1 MEKRWEQRFRNYS
14 KALSQME
21 LFISKGE
28 LNSMEEQGL
37 IKAFEYTFALAWK
50 TLQDFLR
57 EQGYPDIAGPRPT
70 IEQSFQ
76 DGYIADGEGWMRMQR
91 SRNLTSHTYNEDTAA
106 EIATLIK
113 AEYIQLFRSLFAR
126 LTKEETSSSSQ
137 LFS

>member
-1 MEKRWEQRFRNYS
+1 MEKRWEQRFRNDS
-14 KALSQME
+14 KALGQLE

-37 IKAFEYTFALAWK
+37 IKAFEYTFELAWK

-76 DGYIADGEGWMRMQR
+76 DGYIVDGEGWMRMQR
-91 SRNLTSHTYNEDTAA
+91 SRNLTSHTYNEDTAT
-106 EIATLIK
+106 EIAAMIK
-113 AEYIQLFRSLFAR
+113 TEYIQLFRSLFAR
-126 LTKEETSSSSQ
+126 LTKEGTSSSNH

>member
-14 KALSQME
+14 KALGQLE

-37 IKAFEYTFALAWK
+37 IKAFEYTFELAWK

-91 SRNLTSHTYNEDTAA
+91 SRNLTSHTYNEDTAT
-106 EIATLIK
+106 EIAAMIK
-113 AEYIQLFRSLFAR
+113 TEYIQLFRSLFAR
-126 LTKEETSSSSQ
+126 LTKEGTSSSNH

>member
-14 KALSQME
+14 KALGQLE

-37 IKAFEYTFALAWK
+37 IKAFEYTFELAWK

-91 SRNLTSHTYNEDTAA
+91 SRNLTSHTYNEDTAT
-106 EIATLIK
+106 EIAAMIK
-113 AEYIQLFRSLFAR
+113 TEYIQLFRSLFAR
-126 LTKEETSSSSQ
+126 LTKEGTSSSNH
-137 LFS
+137 LFI

>member
-14 KALSQME
+14 KVLGQLE

-37 IKAFEYTFALAWK
+37 IKAFEYTFELAWK

-91 SRNLTSHTYNEDTAA
+91 SRNLTSHTYNEDTAT
-106 EIATLIK
+106 EIAAMIK
-113 AEYIQLFRSLFAR
+113 TEYIQLFRSLFAR
-126 LTKEETSSSSQ
+126 LTKEGTSSSNH

>member
-1 MEKRWEQRFRNYS
+1 MEKRWEQRFRNYN
-14 KALSQME
+14 KALRRLE

-37 IKAFEYTFALAWK
+37 IKAFEYTFELAWK

-91 SRNLTSHTYNEDTAA
+91 SRNLTSHTYNEDTAN
-106 EIATLIK
+106 EIAAMIK
-113 AEYIQLFRSLFAR
+113 MEYIQLFRSLLAR
-126 LTKEETSSSSQ
+126 LIKEQASSSTQ

>member
-14 KALSQME
+14 KALGQLE

-37 IKAFEYTFALAWK
+37 IKAFEYTFELAWK

-76 DGYIADGEGWMRMQR
+76 DGYIVDGEGWMRMQR
-91 SRNLTSHTYNEDTAA
+91 SRNLTSHTYNEDTAT
-106 EIATLIK
+106 EIAAMIK
-113 AEYIQLFRSLFAR
+113 TEYIQLFRSLFAR
-126 LTKEETSSSSQ
+126 LTKEGTSSSNH

>member
-1 MEKRWEQRFRNYS
+1 MLFRS
-14 KALSQME
+14 
-21 LFISKGE
+21 
-28 LNSMEEQGL
+28 
-37 IKAFEYTFALAWK
+37 
-50 TLQDFLR
+50 
-57 EQGYPDIAGPRPT
+57 PDIAGPRPT